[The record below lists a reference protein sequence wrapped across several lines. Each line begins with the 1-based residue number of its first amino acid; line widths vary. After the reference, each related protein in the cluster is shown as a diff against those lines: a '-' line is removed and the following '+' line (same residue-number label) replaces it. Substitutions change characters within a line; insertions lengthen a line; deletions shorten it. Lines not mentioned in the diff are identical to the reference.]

1 MSFSS
6 DVKKELILNIRN
18 EKDRKCKLAQLS
30 AIINIWGF
38 VSTESYDKFIAI
50 HNDNKEVVQIVVS
63 LINEL
68 FELNIK
74 YIDNEI
80 IIRDEKSVDNIV
92 RALGIRTSTDPSG
105 ASLISKKIIANNSCK
120 RAYIRMAFVCCGS
133 VNDPEKHY
141 HIEFADSD
149 FEHLQNLAEIINEF
163 SVDMK
168 SVERKK
174 QFVIYCKDAEQI
186 ADLLNVMSAY
196 KALLSFEDLRVLR
209 EVRNNVNRIVNCE
222 TANINRV
229 VNTAVR
235 QIEDIQY
242 IKEKRGL
249 DYLSDNLRAVAE
261 ARLEN
266 PEGSL
271 KELGEFLIPPISKYG
286 VNHRLNKI
294 HKIAESLKGDIK
306 ND

>member
-1 MSFSS
+1 
-6 DVKKELILNIRN
+6 
-18 EKDRKCKLAQLS
+18 
-30 AIINIWGF
+30 
-38 VSTESYDKFIAI
+38 
-50 HNDNKEVVQIVVS
+50 
-63 LINEL
+63 
-68 FELNIK
+68 
-74 YIDNEI
+74 
-80 IIRDEKSVDNIV
+80 
-92 RALGIRTSTDPSG
+92 
-105 ASLISKKIIANNSCK
+105 
-120 RAYIRMAFVCCGS
+120 
-133 VNDPEKHY
+133 
-141 HIEFADSD
+141 
-149 FEHLQNLAEIINEF
+149 
-163 SVDMK
+163 
-168 SVERKK
+168 
-174 QFVIYCKDAEQI
+174 
-186 ADLLNVMSAY
+186 MSAY